1 MDLNS
6 NSSKNRWKR
15 SGIALEIKESLLSCL
30 LSKKRNS
37 KMKTLQESVATLSE
51 EARLSMEFVTLFLS
65 IMDVPG
71 ITFMASTTWIGA

>member
-1 MDLNS
+1 
-6 NSSKNRWKR
+6 
-15 SGIALEIKESLLSCL
+15 
-30 LSKKRNS
+30 
-37 KMKTLQESVATLSE
+37 MKTLQESVATLSE